1 MKTVSGEVLSS
12 KPISLKKAT
21 SILSTFASTDN
32 GASPAICAYLRRA
45 LASFKEL
52 RHQEKELGA
61 RRSERKQERPRP
73 EIVSEVEAVPVNP
86 PRSAEVSPAPS
97 HKQKRHRLDSNI
109 SGSPVGKDDKQTQSV
124 VSVPETSHG
133 VGDNVGEKGKREK
146 RGKNKPKGEFGNFGD
161 NGGTRSNL
169 KIEAGE
175 DRGQETGK
183 GDDGVVGTENQ
194 RKWDGKKKKKDGDYV
209 GNVENDG
216 IEEAKGKFR
225 KKKIIKEIKEEIKEA
240 GLDDSETAE
249 QQSNKKKKKMKIDGD
264 KFDNN
269 GIGAEEKY
277 DGSEM
282 RIEEV
287 KKESKKRKSEVEE
300 KKVVDDSEEQWSKK
314 KKRRKTD

>member
-1 MKTVSGEVLSS
+1 MKTVSGKVLSS

-21 SILSTFASTDN
+21 SILSTFASADN

-52 RHQEKELGA
+52 RHHEKEVGT
-61 RRSERKQERPRP
+61 RRSERKHERPKQ
-73 EIVSEVEAVPVNP
+73 EVVSEVEAVPVNP
-86 PRSAEVSPAPS
+86 TRSAEVSKAPS
-97 HKQKRHRLDSNI
+97 QKQKRHRLDSNI
-109 SGSPVGKDDKQTQSV
+109 SGSPVGKDDKPTQSV
-124 VSVPETSHG
+124 VSGPETSHG

-146 RGKNKPKGEFGNFGD
+146 RGKNKQKGEFGEFRD
-161 NGGTRSNL
+161 NGGTGSNL
-169 KIEAGE
+169 KIEAE
-175 DRGQETGK
+175 DDRGQETGE

-194 RKWDGKKKKKDGDYV
+194 RKRDGKKKKKDGDYV
-209 GNVENDG
+209 ENVENDG

-225 KKKIIKEIKEEIKEA
+225 KKKMIKEIKEEIKEI

-249 QQSNKKKKKMKIDGD
+249 QQSNKKKKKIKIDGD

-269 GIGAEEKY
+269 GVGAEDKY
-277 DGSEM
+277 DGSKM

-287 KKESKKRKSEVEE
+287 KKESKKRKIEVEE